1 MIQTQQGS
9 FKRKRI
15 PAKTK
20 LSPSTVLRRIIAYCK
35 VQIKPPSVSLKDK
48 QLLGN
53 LVKEEFFSGRYR
65 TKGYFKI
72 KMTEPQGTFMVIVY
86 PLTLFPQW
94 TKLFIHILTR
104 KENDCFCEN

>member
-86 PLTLFPQW
+86 PAYFVPTMDKIIYSYFNQ
-94 TKLFIHILTR
+94 KR
-104 KENDCFCEN
+104 K